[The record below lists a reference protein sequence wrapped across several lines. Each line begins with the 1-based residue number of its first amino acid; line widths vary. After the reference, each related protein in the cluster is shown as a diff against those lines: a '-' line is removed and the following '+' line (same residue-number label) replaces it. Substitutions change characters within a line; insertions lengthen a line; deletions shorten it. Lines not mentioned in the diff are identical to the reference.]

1 MLYKSFLSSIVFF
14 SKLIPTLLYQFA
26 LTHTLNPLLGITQSG
41 CVIDLEVF
49 GKHTLCILNLKIA
62 ATQSLPQNQRTLV
75 ESDNLRQ
82 VGTIASLHNHHV
94 LAGNLTYFAILINSH
109 LGQNLFIQPQIY
121 EKFDKCRGFLL
132 NLHHMTPLNDKI
144 DTELKA
150 TLHKYWGYSDFRPG
164 QEAIIR
170 SVMEG
175 RDTLALMPTGG
186 GKSLTYQVPTLA
198 REGLCVVVTPLI
210 ALMKDQVDRLKR
222 MGVNAVA
229 IHSGL
234 SYTQIDIALDNCVY
248 GDVKFLYV
256 APERLATETFRLR
269 IQRMKVSLLA
279 VDEAHC
285 ISQWGYDFR
294 PSYLRIAEIR
304 KMMPET
310 PILALTASATKMV
323 AEDIMKNLSFSSP
336 NILRSSFARPN
347 LSYAVRHTDDKTE
360 QLLRVIRNVEG
371 SGVVYMQ
378 SREGCEKLAEELQKQ
393 NISASYY
400 HAGLPHAERSLR
412 QEEWTSGKVR
422 IMVATN
428 AFGMGIDKA
437 DVRFVVH
444 YTMCDSLESYYQ
456 EAGRAGRDGR
466 RSYAVLLVSSND
478 DTKIVKR
485 FDAEFPPL
493 EEIKSIYEKICD
505 YIQVAIGDGYQA
517 SFLFNIHDFCR
528 REHLYIG
535 KVRAALKLLEQNGYM
550 TLTEEMDNPARIHF
564 CVSRDELYRIRVG
577 RNELDHI
584 IRCILRLYDGVFTEF
599 RPINEQVIAS
609 TSGYTIE
616 RVKELL
622 KRMWQ
627 IRIIR
632 YIPSNSSPILF
643 LNEERLPTKDL
654 YISPD
659 TYLHRKR
666 LMSERFEN
674 MRAYASAQSECRS
687 VMLQRYFG
695 DDEATDCGVC
705 DVCLQNRRRERNGS
719 EQLSISIMELL
730 RRGEMDVRELCR
742 EIKVDPERVALAV
755 DKLKEEGKI
764 SASISGKLIINE

>member
-1 MLYKSFLSSIVFF
+1 M
-14 SKLIPTLLYQFA
+14 T
-26 LTHTLNPLLGITQSG
+26 
-41 CVIDLEVF
+41 
-49 GKHTLCILNLKIA
+49 
-62 ATQSLPQNQRTLV
+62 
-75 ESDNLRQ
+75 
-82 VGTIASLHNHHV
+82 
-94 LAGNLTYFAILINSH
+94 GNS
-109 LGQNLFIQPQIY
+109 
-121 EKFDKCRGFLL
+121 
-132 NLHHMTPLNDKI
+132 DKI
-144 DTELKA
+144 GLQLKA
-150 TLHKYWGYSDFRPG
+150 TLHKYWGYSEFRLG
-164 QEAIIR
+164 QEAIIH

-198 REGLCVVVTPLI
+198 REGLCIVITPLI

-256 APERLATETFRLR
+256 APERLATEAFRLR
-269 IQRMKVSLLA
+269 VQRMNVSLLA

-304 KMMPET
+304 KMLPDT

-323 AEDIMKNLSFSSP
+323 AEDIMARLGFVEQ
-336 NILRSSFARPN
+336 NIIRSSFARPN

-360 QLLRVIRNVEG
+360 QLLRVIHNVQG
-371 SGVVYMQ
+371 AGIVYMR
-378 SREGCEKLAEELQKQ
+378 SREGCEQLAAELQKQ
-393 NISASYY
+393 GISASYY
-400 HAGLPHAERSLR
+400 HAGLPHAERSIR
-412 QEEWTSGKVR
+412 QEEWTEGKVR

-456 EAGRAGRDGR
+456 EAGRAGRDGK
-466 RSYAVLLVSSND
+466 RSYALLLVSSD
-478 DTKIVKR
+478 DDSKIVKH
-485 FDAEFPPL
+485 FNAEFPPL
-493 EEIKSIYEKICD
+493 EDIKSIYEKICD
-505 YIQVAIGDGYQA
+505 FIQVAVGDGYQA

-550 TLTEEMDNPARIHF
+550 TLTEEMENPARILF

-584 IRCILRLYDGVFTEF
+584 IRTILRLYDGIFTEF
-599 RPINEQVIAS
+599 RAINEQVIAS
-609 TSGYTIE
+609 SSGYTIE

-627 IRIIR
+627 MRIIR
-632 YIPSNSSPILF
+632 YIPSNTSPILF
-643 LNEERLPTKDL
+643 MNEERLPTKDL

-659 TYLHRKR
+659 TYLHRKN
-666 LMSERFEN
+666 LMAERFEN
-674 MRAYASAQSECRS
+674 MRLYASSESECRS
-687 VMLQRYFG
+687 VILQRYFG
-695 DDEATDCGVC
+695 DNKAEACGSC
-705 DVCLQNRRRERNGS
+705 DVCLANKRRQRIDA
-719 EQLSISIMELL
+719 EQIVTSIVELL
-730 RRGEMDVRELCR
+730 QGEPMDVRELCR
-742 EIKVDPERVALAV
+742 HIKVDPERVATVV
-755 DKLKEEGKI
+755 DKLKEDGKI
-764 SASISGKLIINE
+764 SALISGKLIIKS

>member
-1 MLYKSFLSSIVFF
+1 M
-14 SKLIPTLLYQFA
+14 T
-26 LTHTLNPLLGITQSG
+26 
-41 CVIDLEVF
+41 
-49 GKHTLCILNLKIA
+49 
-62 ATQSLPQNQRTLV
+62 
-75 ESDNLRQ
+75 
-82 VGTIASLHNHHV
+82 
-94 LAGNLTYFAILINSH
+94 GNS
-109 LGQNLFIQPQIY
+109 
-121 EKFDKCRGFLL
+121 
-132 NLHHMTPLNDKI
+132 DKI
-144 DTELKA
+144 SPQLKDTLKR
-150 TLHKYWGYSDFRPG
+150 YWGYSEFRLG
-164 QEAIIR
+164 QEAIIH

-198 REGLCVVVTPLI
+198 REGLCIVITPLI
-210 ALMKDQVDRLKR
+210 ALMKDQVDRLRR

-256 APERLATETFRLR
+256 APERLATEAFRLR
-269 IQRMKVSLLA
+269 VQRMNVSLLA

-304 KMMPET
+304 KMLPDT
-310 PILALTASATKMV
+310 PVLALTASATKMV
-323 AEDIMKNLSFSSP
+323 ADDIMARLGFTEQ
-336 NILRSSFARPN
+336 NIIRSSFARPN

-360 QLLRVIRNVEG
+360 QLLRVIHNVQG
-371 SGVVYMQ
+371 AGIVYMR
-378 SREGCEKLAEELQKQ
+378 SREGCEQLATELQKQ
-393 NISASYY
+393 GISASYY

-412 QEEWTSGKVR
+412 QEEWTEGKVR

-456 EAGRAGRDGR
+456 EAGRAGRDGK
-466 RSYAVLLVSSND
+466 RSYALLLVSSD
-478 DTKIVKR
+478 DDSKIVKR

-505 YIQVAIGDGYQA
+505 FIQVAVGDGYQA

-550 TLTEEMDNPARIHF
+550 TLTEEMENPARILF

-584 IRCILRLYDGVFTEF
+584 IRTILRLYDGIFTEF
-599 RPINEQVIAS
+599 RAINEQVIAS

-616 RVKELL
+616 KVKELL

-627 IRIIR
+627 MRIIR
-632 YIPSNSSPILF
+632 YIPSNNSPILF
-643 LNEERLPTKDL
+643 MNEERLPTKDL

-659 TYLHRKR
+659 TYLHRKN
-666 LMSERFEN
+666 LMAERFEN
-674 MRAYASAQSECRS
+674 MRLYASSESECRS
-687 VMLQRYFG
+687 VILQRYFG
-695 DDEATDCGVC
+695 DNKAEACGTC
-705 DVCLQNRRRERNGS
+705 DVCLAARRRQRIDAEQIATSVIELLKNGS
-719 EQLSISIMELL
+719 
-730 RRGEMDVRELCR
+730 MDVRELCR
-742 EIKVDPERVALAV
+742 HIKVDPERVAAVV
-755 DKLKEEGKI
+755 DKLKEDGKI
-764 SASISGKLIINE
+764 SALISGKLIIKS

>member
-1 MLYKSFLSSIVFF
+1 MTS
-14 SKLIPTLLYQFA
+14 
-26 LTHTLNPLLGITQSG
+26 
-41 CVIDLEVF
+41 
-49 GKHTLCILNLKIA
+49 
-62 ATQSLPQNQRTLV
+62 
-75 ESDNLRQ
+75 
-82 VGTIASLHNHHV
+82 
-94 LAGNLTYFAILINSH
+94 NS
-109 LGQNLFIQPQIY
+109 
-121 EKFDKCRGFLL
+121 
-132 NLHHMTPLNDKI
+132 DKI
-144 DTELKA
+144 SPQLKA
-150 TLHKYWGYSDFRPG
+150 TLQKYWGYSEFRLS
-164 QEAIIR
+164 QEEIIR

-198 REGLCVVVTPLI
+198 REGLCIVITPLI
-210 ALMKDQVDRLKR
+210 ALMKDQVDRLRR

-256 APERLATETFRLR
+256 APERLATEAFRLR
-269 IQRMKVSLLA
+269 VQRMNVSLLA

-304 KMMPET
+304 KMLPDT
-310 PILALTASATKMV
+310 PVLALTASATKMV
-323 AEDIMKNLSFSSP
+323 ADDIMARLGFSEQ
-336 NILRSSFARPN
+336 NIIRSSFARPN

-360 QLLRVIRNVEG
+360 QLLRVIHNVQG
-371 SGVVYMQ
+371 AGIVYMR
-378 SREGCEKLAEELQKQ
+378 SREGCEQLATELQRQ
-393 NISASYY
+393 GISASYY

-412 QEEWTSGKVR
+412 QEEWTEGKVR

-456 EAGRAGRDGR
+456 EAGRAGRDGK
-466 RSYAVLLVSSND
+466 RSYALLLVSSD
-478 DTKIVKR
+478 DDSKIVKR

-505 YIQVAIGDGYQA
+505 FIQVAVGDGYQA

-550 TLTEEMDNPARIHF
+550 TLTEEMENPARILF

-584 IRCILRLYDGVFTEF
+584 IRTILRLYDGIFTEF
-599 RPINEQVIAS
+599 RAINEQVIAS

-616 RVKELL
+616 KVKELL

-627 IRIIR
+627 MRIIR
-632 YIPSNSSPILF
+632 YIPSNNSPILF
-643 LNEERLPTKDL
+643 MNEERLPTKDL

-659 TYLHRKR
+659 TYLHRKN
-666 LMSERFEN
+666 LMAERFEN
-674 MRAYASAQSECRS
+674 MRLYASSESECRS
-687 VMLQRYFG
+687 VILQRYFG
-695 DDEATDCGVC
+695 DNKAEVCGTC
-705 DVCLQNRRRERNGS
+705 DVCLAARRRQRGDA
-719 EQLSISIMELL
+719 EQIATSVIELL
-730 RRGEMDVRELCR
+730 KNESMDVRELCR
-742 EIKVDPERVALAV
+742 HIKVDPERVAAVV
-755 DKLKEEGKI
+755 DKLKEDGKI
-764 SASISGKLIINE
+764 SASISGKLIIKS

>member
-1 MLYKSFLSSIVFF
+1 M
-14 SKLIPTLLYQFA
+14 T
-26 LTHTLNPLLGITQSG
+26 
-41 CVIDLEVF
+41 
-49 GKHTLCILNLKIA
+49 
-62 ATQSLPQNQRTLV
+62 
-75 ESDNLRQ
+75 
-82 VGTIASLHNHHV
+82 
-94 LAGNLTYFAILINSH
+94 GNS
-109 LGQNLFIQPQIY
+109 
-121 EKFDKCRGFLL
+121 
-132 NLHHMTPLNDKI
+132 DKI
-144 DTELKA
+144 SPQLKA
-150 TLHKYWGYSDFRPG
+150 TLHKYWGYSEFRLG
-164 QEAIIR
+164 QEAIIH

-198 REGLCVVVTPLI
+198 REGLCIVITPLI

-256 APERLATETFRLR
+256 APERLATEAFRLR
-269 IQRMKVSLLA
+269 VQRMNVSLLA

-304 KMMPET
+304 KMLPDT

-323 AEDIMKNLSFSSP
+323 ADDIMARLGFVEQ
-336 NILRSSFARPN
+336 NIIRSSFARPN

-360 QLLRVIRNVEG
+360 QLLRVIHNVQG
-371 SGVVYMQ
+371 AGIVYMR
-378 SREGCEKLAEELQKQ
+378 SREGCEQLAAELQKQ
-393 NISASYY
+393 GISASYY
-400 HAGLPHAERSLR
+400 HAGLPHAERSIR
-412 QEEWTSGKVR
+412 QEEWTEGKVR

-456 EAGRAGRDGR
+456 EAGRAGRDGK
-466 RSYAVLLVSSND
+466 RSYALLLVSSD
-478 DTKIVKR
+478 DDSKIVKH
-485 FDAEFPPL
+485 FNAEFPPL
-493 EEIKSIYEKICD
+493 EDIKSIYEKICD
-505 YIQVAIGDGYQA
+505 FIQVAVGDGYQA

-550 TLTEEMDNPARIHF
+550 TLTEEMENPARILF

-584 IRCILRLYDGVFTEF
+584 IRTILRLYDGIFTEF
-599 RPINEQVIAS
+599 RSINEQVIAS
-609 TSGYTIE
+609 SSGYTIE
-616 RVKELL
+616 KVKELL

-627 IRIIR
+627 MRIIR

-643 LNEERLPTKDL
+643 MNEERLPTKDL

-659 TYLHRKR
+659 TYLHRKN
-666 LMSERFEN
+666 LMAERFEN
-674 MRAYASAQSECRS
+674 MRLYASSESECRS
-687 VMLQRYFG
+687 VTLQRYFG
-695 DDEATDCGVC
+695 DDQAEACGSC
-705 DVCLQNRRRERNGS
+705 DVCLANRRRQRNDT
-719 EQLSISIMELL
+719 EQIAKSIMELL
-730 RRGEMDVRELCR
+730 QGEPMDVRELCR
-742 EIKVDPERVALAV
+742 HIKVDPERVATVV

-764 SASISGKLIINE
+764 SALISGKLIIKS

>member
-1 MLYKSFLSSIVFF
+1 MTS
-14 SKLIPTLLYQFA
+14 
-26 LTHTLNPLLGITQSG
+26 
-41 CVIDLEVF
+41 
-49 GKHTLCILNLKIA
+49 
-62 ATQSLPQNQRTLV
+62 
-75 ESDNLRQ
+75 
-82 VGTIASLHNHHV
+82 
-94 LAGNLTYFAILINSH
+94 NS
-109 LGQNLFIQPQIY
+109 
-121 EKFDKCRGFLL
+121 
-132 NLHHMTPLNDKI
+132 DKI
-144 DTELKA
+144 SPQLKA
-150 TLHKYWGYSDFRPG
+150 TLQKYWGYSEFRLS
-164 QEAIIR
+164 QEEIIR

-198 REGLCVVVTPLI
+198 REGLCIVITPLI
-210 ALMKDQVDRLKR
+210 ALMKDQVDRLRR

-256 APERLATETFRLR
+256 APERLATEAFRLR
-269 IQRMKVSLLA
+269 VQRMNVSLLA

-304 KMMPET
+304 KMLPDT
-310 PILALTASATKMV
+310 PVLALTASATKMV
-323 AEDIMKNLSFSSP
+323 TEDIMARLGFTEQ
-336 NILRSSFARPN
+336 NIIRSSFARPN

-360 QLLRVIRNVEG
+360 QLLRVIHNVQG
-371 SGVVYMQ
+371 AGIVYMR
-378 SREGCEKLAEELQKQ
+378 SREGCEQLATELQRQ
-393 NISASYY
+393 GISASYY

-412 QEEWTSGKVR
+412 QEEWTEGKVR

-456 EAGRAGRDGR
+456 EAGRAGRDGK
-466 RSYAVLLVSSND
+466 RSYALLLVSSD
-478 DTKIVKR
+478 DDSKIVKR

-505 YIQVAIGDGYQA
+505 FIQVAVGDGYQA

-550 TLTEEMDNPARIHF
+550 TLTEEMENPARILF

-584 IRCILRLYDGVFTEF
+584 IRTILRLYDGIFTEF
-599 RPINEQVIAS
+599 RAINEQVIAS

-616 RVKELL
+616 KVKELL

-627 IRIIR
+627 MRIIR
-632 YIPSNSSPILF
+632 YIPSNNSPILF
-643 LNEERLPTKDL
+643 MNEERLPTKDL

-659 TYLHRKR
+659 TYLHRKN
-666 LMSERFEN
+666 LMAERFEN
-674 MRAYASAQSECRS
+674 MRLYASSESECRS
-687 VMLQRYFG
+687 VILQRYFG
-695 DDEATDCGVC
+695 DNKAEACGTC
-705 DVCLQNRRRERNGS
+705 DVCLAARRRQRIDAEQIATSVIELLKNGS
-719 EQLSISIMELL
+719 
-730 RRGEMDVRELCR
+730 MDVRELCR
-742 EIKVDPERVALAV
+742 HIKVDPERVAAVV
-755 DKLKEEGKI
+755 DKLKEDGKI
-764 SASISGKLIINE
+764 SASISGKLIIKS

>member
-1 MLYKSFLSSIVFF
+1 MTS
-14 SKLIPTLLYQFA
+14 
-26 LTHTLNPLLGITQSG
+26 
-41 CVIDLEVF
+41 
-49 GKHTLCILNLKIA
+49 
-62 ATQSLPQNQRTLV
+62 
-75 ESDNLRQ
+75 
-82 VGTIASLHNHHV
+82 
-94 LAGNLTYFAILINSH
+94 NS
-109 LGQNLFIQPQIY
+109 
-121 EKFDKCRGFLL
+121 
-132 NLHHMTPLNDKI
+132 DKI
-144 DTELKA
+144 SPQLKA
-150 TLHKYWGYSDFRPG
+150 TLQKYWGYSEFRLS
-164 QEAIIR
+164 QEEIIR

-198 REGLCVVVTPLI
+198 REGLCIVITPLI
-210 ALMKDQVDRLKR
+210 ALMKDQVDRLRR

-256 APERLATETFRLR
+256 APERLATEAFRLR
-269 IQRMKVSLLA
+269 VQRMNVSLLA

-304 KMMPET
+304 KMLPDT
-310 PILALTASATKMV
+310 PVLALTASATQMV
-323 AEDIMKNLSFSSP
+323 ADDIMARLGFTEQ
-336 NILRSSFARPN
+336 NIIRSSFARPN

-360 QLLRVIRNVEG
+360 QLLRVIHNVQG
-371 SGVVYMQ
+371 AGIVYMR
-378 SREGCEKLAEELQKQ
+378 SREGCEQLATELQKQ
-393 NISASYY
+393 GISASYY

-412 QEEWTSGKVR
+412 QEEWTEGKVR

-456 EAGRAGRDGR
+456 EAGRAGRDGK
-466 RSYAVLLVSSND
+466 RSYALLLVSSD
-478 DTKIVKR
+478 DDSKIVKR

-505 YIQVAIGDGYQA
+505 FIQVAVGDGYQA

-550 TLTEEMDNPARIHF
+550 TLTEEMENPARILF

-584 IRCILRLYDGVFTEF
+584 IRTILRLYDGIFTEF
-599 RPINEQVIAS
+599 RAINEQVIAS

-616 RVKELL
+616 KVKELL

-627 IRIIR
+627 MRIIR
-632 YIPSNSSPILF
+632 YIPSNNSPILF
-643 LNEERLPTKDL
+643 MNEERLPTKDL

-659 TYLHRKR
+659 TYLHRKN
-666 LMSERFEN
+666 LMAERFEN
-674 MRAYASAQSECRS
+674 MRLYASSESECRS
-687 VMLQRYFG
+687 VILQRYFG
-695 DDEATDCGVC
+695 DNKAEACGTC
-705 DVCLQNRRRERNGS
+705 DVCLAARRRQRGDA
-719 EQLSISIMELL
+719 EQIATSVIELL
-730 RRGEMDVRELCR
+730 KNESMDVRELCR
-742 EIKVDPERVALAV
+742 HIKVYPERVAAVV
-755 DKLKEEGKI
+755 DKLKEDGKI
-764 SASISGKLIINE
+764 SASISGKLIIKS

>member
-1 MLYKSFLSSIVFF
+1 MI
-14 SKLIPTLLYQFA
+14 
-26 LTHTLNPLLGITQSG
+26 
-41 CVIDLEVF
+41 
-49 GKHTLCILNLKIA
+49 
-62 ATQSLPQNQRTLV
+62 
-75 ESDNLRQ
+75 
-82 VGTIASLHNHHV
+82 
-94 LAGNLTYFAILINSH
+94 GNS
-109 LGQNLFIQPQIY
+109 
-121 EKFDKCRGFLL
+121 
-132 NLHHMTPLNDKI
+132 DKI
-144 DTELKA
+144 SPQLKA
-150 TLHKYWGYSDFRPG
+150 TLQKYWGYSEFRLS
-164 QEAIIR
+164 QEAIIH

-198 REGLCVVVTPLI
+198 REGLCIVITPLI
-210 ALMKDQVDRLKR
+210 ALMKDQVDRLRR

-256 APERLATETFRLR
+256 APERLATEAFRLR
-269 IQRMKVSLLA
+269 VQRMNVSLLA

-304 KMMPET
+304 KMLPDT

-323 AEDIMKNLSFSSP
+323 ADDIMARLGFSEQ
-336 NILRSSFARPN
+336 NIIRSSFARPN

-360 QLLRVIRNVEG
+360 QLLRVIHNVQG
-371 SGVVYMQ
+371 AGIVYMR
-378 SREGCEKLAEELQKQ
+378 SREGCEQLASELQKQ
-393 NISASYY
+393 GISASYY

-412 QEEWTSGKVR
+412 QEEWTEGKVR

-456 EAGRAGRDGR
+456 EAGRAGRDGK
-466 RSYAVLLVSSND
+466 RSYALLLVSSD
-478 DTKIVKR
+478 DDSKIVKR

-505 YIQVAIGDGYQA
+505 FIQVAVGDGYQA

-535 KVRAALKLLEQNGYM
+535 KVRAAIKLLEQNGYM
-550 TLTEEMDNPARIHF
+550 TLTEEMENPARILF

-584 IRCILRLYDGVFTEF
+584 IRTILRLYDGIFTEF
-599 RPINEQVIAS
+599 RAINEQVIAS

-616 RVKELL
+616 KVKELL

-627 IRIIR
+627 MRIIR
-632 YIPSNSSPILF
+632 YIPSNNSPILF
-643 LNEERLPTKDL
+643 MNEERLPTKDL

-659 TYLHRKR
+659 TYLHRKN
-666 LMSERFEN
+666 LMAERFEN
-674 MRAYASAQSECRS
+674 MRLYASSESECRS
-687 VMLQRYFG
+687 VILQRYFG
-695 DDEATDCGVC
+695 DNKAEACGTC
-705 DVCLQNRRRERNGS
+705 DVCLAARRRQRIDA
-719 EQLSISIMELL
+719 EQIATSVIELL
-730 RRGEMDVRELCR
+730 KNESMDVRELCR
-742 EIKVDPERVALAV
+742 HIKVDPERVAAVV
-755 DKLKEEGKI
+755 DKLKEDGKI
-764 SASISGKLIINE
+764 SASISGKLIIKS

>member
-1 MLYKSFLSSIVFF
+1 MI
-14 SKLIPTLLYQFA
+14 
-26 LTHTLNPLLGITQSG
+26 
-41 CVIDLEVF
+41 
-49 GKHTLCILNLKIA
+49 
-62 ATQSLPQNQRTLV
+62 
-75 ESDNLRQ
+75 
-82 VGTIASLHNHHV
+82 
-94 LAGNLTYFAILINSH
+94 GNS
-109 LGQNLFIQPQIY
+109 
-121 EKFDKCRGFLL
+121 
-132 NLHHMTPLNDKI
+132 DKI
-144 DTELKA
+144 SPQLKA
-150 TLHKYWGYSDFRPG
+150 TLQKYWGYSEFRLS
-164 QEAIIR
+164 QEEIIR

-198 REGLCVVVTPLI
+198 REGLCIVITPLI
-210 ALMKDQVDRLKR
+210 ALMKDQVDRLRR

-256 APERLATETFRLR
+256 APERLATEAFRLR
-269 IQRMKVSLLA
+269 VQRMNVSLLA

-304 KMMPET
+304 KMLPDT

-323 AEDIMKNLSFSSP
+323 ADDIMARLGFSEQ
-336 NILRSSFARPN
+336 NIIRSSFARPN

-360 QLLRVIRNVEG
+360 QLLRVIHNVQG
-371 SGVVYMQ
+371 AGIVYMR
-378 SREGCEKLAEELQKQ
+378 SREGCEQLASELQKQ
-393 NISASYY
+393 GISASYY

-412 QEEWTSGKVR
+412 QEEWTEGKVR

-456 EAGRAGRDGR
+456 EAGRAGRDGK
-466 RSYAVLLVSSND
+466 RSYALLLVSSD
-478 DTKIVKR
+478 DDSKIVKR

-505 YIQVAIGDGYQA
+505 FIQVAVGDGYQA

-528 REHLYIG
+528 SEHLYIG
-535 KVRAALKLLEQNGYM
+535 KVRAAIKLLEQNGYM
-550 TLTEEMDNPARIHF
+550 TLTEEMENPARILF

-584 IRCILRLYDGVFTEF
+584 IRTILRLYDGIFTEF
-599 RPINEQVIAS
+599 RAINEQVIAS

-616 RVKELL
+616 KVKELL

-627 IRIIR
+627 MRIIR
-632 YIPSNSSPILF
+632 YIPSNNSPILF
-643 LNEERLPTKDL
+643 MNEERLPTKDL

-659 TYLHRKR
+659 TYLHRKN
-666 LMSERFEN
+666 LMAERFEN
-674 MRAYASAQSECRS
+674 MRLYASSESECRS
-687 VMLQRYFG
+687 VILQRYFG
-695 DDEATDCGVC
+695 DNKAEACGTC
-705 DVCLQNRRRERNGS
+705 DVCLAARRRQRGDA
-719 EQLSISIMELL
+719 EQIATSVIELL
-730 RRGEMDVRELCR
+730 KNESMDVRELCR
-742 EIKVDPERVALAV
+742 HIKIDPERVAAVV
-755 DKLKEEGKI
+755 DKLKEDGKI
-764 SASISGKLIINE
+764 SASISGKLIIKS

>member
-1 MLYKSFLSSIVFF
+1 M
-14 SKLIPTLLYQFA
+14 T
-26 LTHTLNPLLGITQSG
+26 
-41 CVIDLEVF
+41 
-49 GKHTLCILNLKIA
+49 
-62 ATQSLPQNQRTLV
+62 
-75 ESDNLRQ
+75 
-82 VGTIASLHNHHV
+82 
-94 LAGNLTYFAILINSH
+94 GNS
-109 LGQNLFIQPQIY
+109 
-121 EKFDKCRGFLL
+121 
-132 NLHHMTPLNDKI
+132 DKI
-144 DTELKA
+144 GPQLKA
-150 TLHKYWGYSDFRPG
+150 TLHKYWGYSEFRLG
-164 QEAIIR
+164 QEAIIH

-198 REGLCVVVTPLI
+198 REGLCIVITPLI

-256 APERLATETFRLR
+256 APERLATEAFRLR
-269 IQRMKVSLLA
+269 VQRMNVSLLA

-304 KMMPET
+304 KMLPDT

-323 AEDIMKNLSFSSP
+323 AEDIMARLGFTEQ
-336 NILRSSFARPN
+336 NIIRSSFARPN

-360 QLLRVIRNVEG
+360 QLLRVIHNVQ
-371 SGVVYMQ
+371 GVGIVYMR
-378 SREGCEKLAEELQKQ
+378 SREGCEQLAAELQKQ
-393 NISASYY
+393 GISASFY
-400 HAGLPHAERSLR
+400 HAGLPHAERSIR
-412 QEEWTSGKVR
+412 QDEWTEGKVR

-456 EAGRAGRDGR
+456 EAGRAGRDGK
-466 RSYAVLLVSSND
+466 RSYALLLVSSD
-478 DTKIVKR
+478 DDSKIVKR

-493 EEIKSIYEKICD
+493 EDIKTIYEKICD
-505 YIQVAIGDGYQA
+505 FIQVAVGDGYQA

-550 TLTEEMDNPARIHF
+550 TLTEEMENPARILF

-584 IRCILRLYDGVFTEF
+584 IRTILRLYDGIFTEF
-599 RPINEQVIAS
+599 RSINEQVIAS

-616 RVKELL
+616 KVKELL

-627 IRIIR
+627 MRIIR

-643 LNEERLPTKDL
+643 MNEERLPTKDL
-654 YISPD
+654 YISPN
-659 TYLHRKR
+659 TYLHRKN
-666 LMSERFEN
+666 LMAERFEN
-674 MRAYASAQSECRS
+674 MRLYASSESECRS
-687 VMLQRYFG
+687 VILQRYF
-695 DDEATDCGVC
+695 DDDQAEACGSC
-705 DVCLQNRRRERNGS
+705 DVCLANRRRQRIDA
-719 EQLSISIMELL
+719 EQIAKSIMELL
-730 RRGEMDVRELCR
+730 QGEPMDVRELCR
-742 EIKVDPERVALAV
+742 HIKIDPERVAAVV

-764 SASISGKLIINE
+764 SALISGKLIIKS

>member
-1 MLYKSFLSSIVFF
+1 
-14 SKLIPTLLYQFA
+14 
-26 LTHTLNPLLGITQSG
+26 
-41 CVIDLEVF
+41 
-49 GKHTLCILNLKIA
+49 
-62 ATQSLPQNQRTLV
+62 
-75 ESDNLRQ
+75 
-82 VGTIASLHNHHV
+82 
-94 LAGNLTYFAILINSH
+94 
-109 LGQNLFIQPQIY
+109 
-121 EKFDKCRGFLL
+121 
-132 NLHHMTPLNDKI
+132 MTPLNDKI

-164 QEAIIR
+164 QEAIIL

-323 AEDIMKNLSFSSP
+323 AEDIMKNLNFSSP

-466 RSYAVLLVSSND
+466 RSYALLLVSSND

-505 YIQVAIGDGYQA
+505 YIQVVIGDGYQA

-599 RPINEQVIAS
+599 RSINEQVIAS

-674 MRAYASAQSECRS
+674 MRAYASAQTECRS

-730 RRGEMDVRELCR
+730 RRGEMDTRELCR
-742 EIKVDPERVALAV
+742 EIKIDPERVALAV

>member
-1 MLYKSFLSSIVFF
+1 
-14 SKLIPTLLYQFA
+14 
-26 LTHTLNPLLGITQSG
+26 
-41 CVIDLEVF
+41 
-49 GKHTLCILNLKIA
+49 
-62 ATQSLPQNQRTLV
+62 
-75 ESDNLRQ
+75 
-82 VGTIASLHNHHV
+82 
-94 LAGNLTYFAILINSH
+94 
-109 LGQNLFIQPQIY
+109 
-121 EKFDKCRGFLL
+121 
-132 NLHHMTPLNDKI
+132 MTPLNDKI

-323 AEDIMKNLSFSSP
+323 AEDIMKNLSFGSP

-466 RSYAVLLVSSND
+466 RSYALLLVSSND
-478 DTKIVKR
+478 DSKIVKR

-674 MRAYASAQSECRS
+674 MRAYASAQTECRS

-719 EQLSISIMELL
+719 DQLSISIMELL

>member
-1 MLYKSFLSSIVFF
+1 MSGIDNKIEEHLLS
-14 SKLIPTLLYQFA
+14 TLR
-26 LTHTLNPLLGITQSG
+26 
-41 CVIDLEVF
+41 
-49 GKHTLCILNLKIA
+49 KH
-62 ATQSLPQNQRTLV
+62 
-75 ESDNLRQ
+75 
-82 VGTIASLHNHHV
+82 
-94 LAGNLTYFAILINSH
+94 
-109 LGQNLFIQPQIY
+109 
-121 EKFDKCRGFLL
+121 
-132 NLHHMTPLNDKI
+132 
-144 DTELKA
+144 
-150 TLHKYWGYSDFRPG
+150 WGYSEFRPG
-164 QEAIIR
+164 QEEIIH
-170 SVMEG
+170 SVMQG

-198 REGLCVVVTPLI
+198 REGLCIVVTPLI
-210 ALMKDQVDRLKR
+210 ALMKDQVDRLR
-222 MGVNAVA
+222 NMGINAVA

-234 SYTQIDIALDNCVY
+234 SYSKIDIALDNCVY

-256 APERLATETFRLR
+256 APERLATEAFRLR
-269 IQRMKVSLLA
+269 VQRMNVSLLA

-304 KMMPET
+304 KMLPDT
-310 PILALTASATKMV
+310 PVLALTASATEMV
-323 AEDIMKNLSFSSP
+323 AKDIMERLGFHSP

-347 LSYAVRHTDDKTE
+347 LSYAVRHTDDKSE
-360 QLLRVIRNVEG
+360 QLLRIIRNVEG
-371 SGVVYMQ
+371 SGIVYMQ
-378 SREGCEKLAEELQKQ
+378 SREGCEKLAEELRKQ
-393 NISASYY
+393 GISTSFY

-456 EAGRAGRDGR
+456 EAGRAGRDR
-466 RSYAVLLVSSND
+466 KRSYALLLVSSND
-478 DTKIVKR
+478 DSKIVKR
-485 FDAEFPPL
+485 FEKEFPPL

-505 YIQVAIGDGYQA
+505 FIQVAVGDGYQA
-517 SFLFNIHDFCR
+517 SFVFNIHDFCR
-528 REHLYIG
+528 REHIYIG

-550 TLTEEMDNPARIHF
+550 TLTEEMDNPARIMF

-584 IRCILRLYDGVFTEF
+584 IRTILRIYDGVFTEF
-599 RPINEQVIAS
+599 RPINEQVIAAA
-609 TSGYTIE
+609 SGYTVE

-659 TYLHRKR
+659 TYLHRKN
-666 LMSERFEN
+666 LMAERFEN
-674 MRAYASAQSECRS
+674 MRLYASNDSECRS
-687 VMLQRYFG
+687 VVLQSYFG
-695 DDEATDCGVC
+695 DTQAKECGNC
-705 DVCLQNRRRERNGS
+705 DVCLAQRRRNKEQG
-719 EQLSISIMELL
+719 EQLSQSIISLL
-730 RRGEMDVRELCR
+730 REQSLTVRELCR
-742 EIKVDPERVALAV
+742 EIKTDPEKVAAQV
-755 DKLKEEGKI
+755 DKMKEEGKI
-764 SASISGKLIINE
+764 STAISGKLIINE

>member
-1 MLYKSFLSSIVFF
+1 MTS
-14 SKLIPTLLYQFA
+14 
-26 LTHTLNPLLGITQSG
+26 
-41 CVIDLEVF
+41 
-49 GKHTLCILNLKIA
+49 
-62 ATQSLPQNQRTLV
+62 
-75 ESDNLRQ
+75 
-82 VGTIASLHNHHV
+82 
-94 LAGNLTYFAILINSH
+94 NS
-109 LGQNLFIQPQIY
+109 
-121 EKFDKCRGFLL
+121 
-132 NLHHMTPLNDKI
+132 DKI
-144 DTELKA
+144 SPQLKDTLKR
-150 TLHKYWGYSDFRPG
+150 YWGYSEFRLS
-164 QEAIIR
+164 QEEIIR

-198 REGLCVVVTPLI
+198 REGLCIVITPLI
-210 ALMKDQVDRLKR
+210 ALMKDQVDRLRR

-256 APERLATETFRLR
+256 APERLATEAFRLR
-269 IQRMKVSLLA
+269 VQRMNVSLLA

-304 KMMPET
+304 KMLPDT
-310 PILALTASATKMV
+310 PVLALTASATKMV
-323 AEDIMKNLSFSSP
+323 ADDIMARLGFSEQ
-336 NILRSSFARPN
+336 NIIRSSFARPN

-360 QLLRVIRNVEG
+360 QLLRVIHNVEG
-371 SGVVYMQ
+371 AGIVYMR
-378 SREGCEKLAEELQKQ
+378 SREGCEQLATELQKQ
-393 NISASYY
+393 GISASYY

-412 QEEWTSGKVR
+412 QEEWTEGKVR

-456 EAGRAGRDGR
+456 EAGRAGRDGK
-466 RSYAVLLVSSND
+466 RSYALLLVSSD
-478 DTKIVKR
+478 DDSKIVKR

-505 YIQVAIGDGYQA
+505 FIQVAVGDGYQA

-550 TLTEEMDNPARIHF
+550 TLTEEMENPARILF

-584 IRCILRLYDGVFTEF
+584 IRTILRLYDGIFTEF
-599 RPINEQVIAS
+599 RAINEQVIAS

-616 RVKELL
+616 KVKELL

-627 IRIIR
+627 MRIIR
-632 YIPSNSSPILF
+632 YIPSNNSPILF
-643 LNEERLPTKDL
+643 MNEERLPTKDL

-659 TYLHRKR
+659 TYLHRKN
-666 LMSERFEN
+666 LMAERFEN
-674 MRAYASAQSECRS
+674 MRLYASSESECRS
-687 VMLQRYFG
+687 VILQRYFG
-695 DDEATDCGVC
+695 DNKAEACGTC
-705 DVCLQNRRRERNGS
+705 DVCLAARRRQRIDA
-719 EQLSISIMELL
+719 EQIATSVIELL
-730 RRGEMDVRELCR
+730 KNESMDVRELCR
-742 EIKVDPERVALAV
+742 HIKVDPERVAAVV
-755 DKLKEEGKI
+755 DKLKEDGKI
-764 SASISGKLIINE
+764 SALISGKLIIKS

>member
-1 MLYKSFLSSIVFF
+1 M
-14 SKLIPTLLYQFA
+14 T
-26 LTHTLNPLLGITQSG
+26 
-41 CVIDLEVF
+41 
-49 GKHTLCILNLKIA
+49 
-62 ATQSLPQNQRTLV
+62 
-75 ESDNLRQ
+75 
-82 VGTIASLHNHHV
+82 
-94 LAGNLTYFAILINSH
+94 GNS
-109 LGQNLFIQPQIY
+109 
-121 EKFDKCRGFLL
+121 
-132 NLHHMTPLNDKI
+132 DKI
-144 DTELKA
+144 SPQLKA
-150 TLHKYWGYSDFRPG
+150 TLHKYWGYSEFRLS
-164 QEAIIR
+164 QEEIIR

-198 REGLCVVVTPLI
+198 REGLCIVITPLI
-210 ALMKDQVDRLKR
+210 ALMKDQVDRLRR

-256 APERLATETFRLR
+256 APERLATEAFRLR
-269 IQRMKVSLLA
+269 VQRMNVSLLA

-304 KMMPET
+304 KMLPDT
-310 PILALTASATKMV
+310 PVLALTASATKMV
-323 AEDIMKNLSFSSP
+323 ADDIMARLGFAEQ
-336 NILRSSFARPN
+336 NIIRSSFARPN

-360 QLLRVIRNVEG
+360 QLLRVIHNVQG
-371 SGVVYMQ
+371 AGIVYMR
-378 SREGCEKLAEELQKQ
+378 SREGCEQLATELQKQ
-393 NISASYY
+393 GISASYY

-412 QEEWTSGKVR
+412 QEEWTEGKVR

-456 EAGRAGRDGR
+456 EAGRAGRDGK
-466 RSYAVLLVSSND
+466 RSYALLLVSSD
-478 DTKIVKR
+478 DDSKIVKR

-505 YIQVAIGDGYQA
+505 FIQVAVGDGYQA

-535 KVRAALKLLEQNGYM
+535 KVRAAIKLLEQNGYM
-550 TLTEEMDNPARIHF
+550 TLTEEMENPARILF

-584 IRCILRLYDGVFTEF
+584 IRTILRLYDGIFTEF
-599 RPINEQVIAS
+599 RAINEQVIAS

-616 RVKELL
+616 KVKELL

-627 IRIIR
+627 MRIIR
-632 YIPSNSSPILF
+632 YIPSNNSPILF
-643 LNEERLPTKDL
+643 MNEERLPTKDL

-659 TYLHRKR
+659 TYLHRKN
-666 LMSERFEN
+666 LMAERFEN
-674 MRAYASAQSECRS
+674 MRLYASSESECRS
-687 VMLQRYFG
+687 VILQRYFG
-695 DDEATDCGVC
+695 DNKAEACGTC
-705 DVCLQNRRRERNGS
+705 DVCLAARRRQRIDAEQIATSVIELLKNGS
-719 EQLSISIMELL
+719 
-730 RRGEMDVRELCR
+730 MDVRELCR
-742 EIKVDPERVALAV
+742 HIKVDPERVAAVV
-755 DKLKEEGKI
+755 DKLKEDGKI
-764 SASISGKLIINE
+764 SASISGKLIIKS

>member
-1 MLYKSFLSSIVFF
+1 MTS
-14 SKLIPTLLYQFA
+14 
-26 LTHTLNPLLGITQSG
+26 
-41 CVIDLEVF
+41 
-49 GKHTLCILNLKIA
+49 
-62 ATQSLPQNQRTLV
+62 
-75 ESDNLRQ
+75 
-82 VGTIASLHNHHV
+82 
-94 LAGNLTYFAILINSH
+94 NS
-109 LGQNLFIQPQIY
+109 
-121 EKFDKCRGFLL
+121 
-132 NLHHMTPLNDKI
+132 DKI
-144 DTELKA
+144 GPQLKA
-150 TLHKYWGYSDFRPG
+150 TLHKYWGYSEFRLG
-164 QEAIIR
+164 QEAIIH

-198 REGLCVVVTPLI
+198 REGLCIVITPLI

-256 APERLATETFRLR
+256 APERLATEAFRLR
-269 IQRMKVSLLA
+269 VQRMNVSLLA

-304 KMMPET
+304 KMLPDT

-323 AEDIMKNLSFSSP
+323 AEDIMARLGFVEQ
-336 NILRSSFARPN
+336 NIIRSSFARPN

-360 QLLRVIRNVEG
+360 QLLRVIHNVQG
-371 SGVVYMQ
+371 AGIVYMR
-378 SREGCEKLAEELQKQ
+378 SREGCEQLAAELQKQ
-393 NISASYY
+393 GISASYY
-400 HAGLPHAERSLR
+400 HAGLPHAERSIR
-412 QEEWTSGKVR
+412 QEEWTEGKVR

-456 EAGRAGRDGR
+456 EAGRAGRDGK
-466 RSYAVLLVSSND
+466 RSYALLLVSSD
-478 DTKIVKR
+478 DDSKIVKR

-493 EEIKSIYEKICD
+493 EDIKSIYEKICD
-505 YIQVAIGDGYQA
+505 FIQVAVGDGYQA

-550 TLTEEMDNPARIHF
+550 TLTEEMENPARILF

-584 IRCILRLYDGVFTEF
+584 IRTILRLYDGIFTEF
-599 RPINEQVIAS
+599 RSINEQVIAS

-616 RVKELL
+616 KVKELL

-627 IRIIR
+627 MRIIR

-643 LNEERLPTKDL
+643 MNEERLPTKDL

-659 TYLHRKR
+659 TYLHRKN
-666 LMSERFEN
+666 LMAERFEN
-674 MRAYASAQSECRS
+674 MRLYASSESECRS
-687 VMLQRYFG
+687 VILQRYFG
-695 DDEATDCGVC
+695 DDQAEACGSC
-705 DVCLQNRRRERNGS
+705 DVCLANRRRQRNDA
-719 EQLSISIMELL
+719 EQIAKSIMELL
-730 RRGEMDVRELCR
+730 QGEPMDVRELCR
-742 EIKVDPERVALAV
+742 HIKVDPERVASAV

-764 SASISGKLIINE
+764 SALISGKLIIKS